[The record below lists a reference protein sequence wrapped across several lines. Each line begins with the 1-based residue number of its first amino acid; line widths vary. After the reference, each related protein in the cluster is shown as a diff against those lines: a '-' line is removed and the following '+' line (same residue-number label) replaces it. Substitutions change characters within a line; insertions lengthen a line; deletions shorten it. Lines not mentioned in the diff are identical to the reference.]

1 MTAAYIYNA
10 TVLSVIDGDTVK
22 LRADLGFSVHTEISI
37 RLADVFAAE
46 RGEFNGKLH
55 TDVLKEMLQV
65 GTQVVLVSKR
75 IKGKDVTTFGRYVGD
90 IYNLDG
96 LHINEE
102 MRKAIGEPQGKGVK

>member
-1 MTAAYIYNA
+1 MTPAYTYNA
-10 TVLSVIDGDTVK
+10 TVLSVTDGDTVK
-22 LRADLGFSVHTEISI
+22 LRVDLGFSVHIDVSI

-46 RGEFNGKLH
+46 RGQENGLNH
-55 TDVLKEMLQV
+55 TNLLKFFLPPYQD
-65 GTQVVLVSKR
+65 VVLVSKR
-75 IKGKDVTTFGRYVGD
+75 IRGKDVTTFGRYVGD